1 MTLCKAP
8 LALLLFPVLLLAN
21 EPAVLPQLVVTPGR
35 RGDDPARLPERTA
48 ARHQQELHLE
58 RMVRTVP
65 EALREIPSVM
75 IQKTGHG
82 QGSPYLR
89 GWTGFRTLMMADGVR
104 LNNSVFR
111 DGPNQYWSTVD
122 PFSLDRLELVLGPGS
137 VLYGSDAVGGMVQVF
152 TPDPLS
158 RRADGEAG
166 RVYLRG
172 ASAERG
178 LASRVEVLADAGE
191 NAAAQAGITV
201 KRHGNLRDGSGRLPN
216 TAYDEWAVDAKV
228 SGWGPEES
236 RWTLAYQET
245 EILNAP
251 RTHRTADAV
260 PFRGTAAGTDA
271 RLDFDQSRRLLYGIW
286 EQPHTAGRLEDLRAV
301 LSWHRQAET
310 ETRVRNTGRR
320 DVNEFTV
327 NTLGLSI
334 QGAFGEPAAS
344 LTVGSDIY
352 WDHVASA
359 STRFAPGEQ
368 TGIRR
373 IQGPVGDE
381 AEYLTAGVFAQHR
394 RQLDEDWELVLGAR
408 GEWAGAD
415 VGRFENPETGDPDSL
430 TENWRTLVG
439 SGQIIRRF
447 PDGWQT
453 HAGVSQGFRAPNL
466 SDLTS
471 FGVARSGEV
480 ETPSPDLAPERF
492 LNYELG
498 LRRTEGTLRGEMTLW
513 YTDVSDLI
521 GRKPTG
527 QTRDGEPVVTK
538 TNASD
543 GYMQGIELTL
553 EWLPNAAWRAWLTAS
568 WQEGR
573 VDSFAADDQ
582 HETDYFSRLMPL
594 TVHLGIRHT
603 VNQRVWVECGMTHAE
618 KADKLSAGDRRDT
631 QRIPEGGTPG
641 FTVVHLR
648 SGWQLDPQT
657 TLSVAV
663 ENLFDETYR
672 IHGSG
677 LNEPGRNLVVALERR
692 F

>member
-1 MTLCKAP
+1 MYRKSPWLFAVIP
-8 LALLLFPVLLLAN
+8 FLLIAQ
-21 EPAVLPQLVVTPGR
+21 EPQTLPQLVVTPGR
-35 RGDDPARLPERTA
+35 SGEDPATLPVRTVT
-48 ARHQQELHLE
+48 RDQRDLQLE
-58 RMVRTVP
+58 RMARTVP
-65 EALREIPSVM
+65 EAMREMPSVM

-89 GWTGFRTLMMADGVR
+89 GWTGFRTLMLVDGVR
-104 LNNSVFR
+104 LNNSLFR

-122 PFSLDRLELVLGPGS
+122 PLSLDRMELVLGPGS
-137 VLYGSDAVGGMVQVF
+137 VLYGSDAIGGMVQVF
-152 TPDPLS
+152 TSDPLA
-158 RRADGEAG
+158 RRAGGETG
-166 RVYLRG
+166 RLYLRG

-178 LASRVEVLADAGE
+178 LASRVEVLTDAGE

-201 KRHGNLRDGSGRLPN
+201 KRHGNLRDGSGRQPN

-228 SGWGPEES
+228 SGWGSNES

-245 EILNAP
+245 EILDAP
-251 RTHRTADAV
+251 RTHRTTAAV
-260 PFRGTAAGTDA
+260 PFRGTAAGNDQ
-271 RLDFDQSRRLLYGIW
+271 RLDFDQSRRLMYGAW
-286 EQPHTAGRLEDLRAV
+286 EQPHTAGNLRDLRAI

-310 ETRVRNTGRR
+310 ETRIRNTGRR
-320 DVNEFTV
+320 DENKFTV
-327 NTLGLSI
+327 NTLGLSL
-334 QGAFGEPAAS
+334 QGSLGEPDS
-344 LTVGSDIY
+344 SFTVGSDIY
-352 WDHVASA
+352 WDRVSSA
-359 STRFAPGEQ
+359 ATRFAPGER
-368 TGIRR
+368 TGTRQ
-373 IQGPVGDE
+373 IQGPVGDD
-381 AEYLTAGVFAQHR
+381 ADYITAGLFAQHR
-394 RQLDEDWELVLGAR
+394 RSFHEDWELVLGVR

-430 TENWRTLVG
+430 SENWQTAVG

-447 PDGWQT
+447 DGGWQT
-453 HAGVSQGFRAPNL
+453 HAGISQGFRAPNL

-480 ETPSPDLAPERF
+480 ETPSPDLDPERF

-498 LRRTEGTLRGEMTLW
+498 IRRTEGTFRGELTLW

-543 GYMQGIELTL
+543 GFMQGVELTL
-553 EWLPNAAWRAWLTAS
+553 EWLPHAAWRAWFTAS

-573 VDSFAADDQ
+573 VDSFSAEDQ
-582 HETDYFSRLMPL
+582 RETEYFSRLMPL
-594 TVHLGIRHT
+594 TAHLGIRHT
-603 VNQRVWVECGMTHAE
+603 LSERVWVEGVITHAE

-641 FTVVHLR
+641 FTVAHLR
-648 SGWQLDPQT
+648 TGWQLDPQT
-657 TLSVAV
+657 SLSVAV

-677 LNEPGRNLVVALERR
+677 LNEPGRNLVVALDRR